1 MRKTREKPNICPR
14 CGYEVKE
21 PERTWHLVSPI
32 PDSRGRVTITIMG
45 SFKCP
50 NCGYKWRTVIS
61 KVKAGEDVEL
71 DEGKNIQEEKPREGK
86 IIEIDLSDLDED

>member
-1 MRKTREKPNICPR
+1 LRKTREKPNICPR